1 MISHKVQASMA
12 MMGLL
17 SSPAIS
23 SEIPLRH
30 PMTSKFL
37 SRCLHIQCCSPSRKH
52 NGVRIWKVASVG
64 HQRKMFSQ
72 KVTHICFS
80 SASPSR
86 RRTPS
91 HTTTTDSAEPST
103 SAPWK
108 FEFPHLAPAARAMM
122 DELLHIVEKELG
134 GDLLPTETD
143 PNVQNFQ
150 TPKGNSHG
158 SVVLRA
164 GRNRDFVRNMT
175 LILPAV
181 LDRVECTVKRDHIRS
196 QAYDRT
202 RVSSLLHSGGN
213 RTCV

>member
-1 MISHKVQASMA
+1 
-12 MMGLL
+12 MMGLF
-17 SSPAIS
+17 SFPAIPYES
-23 SEIPLRH
+23 PSQH
-30 PMTSKFL
+30 PMSSKVL
-37 SRCLHIQCCSPSRKH
+37 SRSLHIQCCLPSREQH
-52 NGVRIWKVASVG
+52 GVRIRDVASAG
-64 HQRKMFSQ
+64 QQRAFFPRKA
-72 KVTHICFS
+72 THISLS
-80 SASPSR
+80 SASPSQS
-86 RRTPS
+86 RTPS
-91 HTTTTDSAEPST
+91 HATTTDSAELST
-103 SAPWK
+103 SAPSK

-122 DELLHIVEKELG
+122 DELLHIVEQELG